1 MAELELVNE
10 INIVFVHALTLAGRG
25 GVAHIVLADDDA
37 LLCELVRFKLVPHG
51 HRLTVVS
58 DGQAALD
65 AVALEMPDL
74 LILDSMMPV
83 MSGNDV
89 LREIKA
95 KVEFATLPVI
105 MLTAR
110 RAEEDVVAALQA
122 GANDYITKP
131 FLPDE
136 LVLRI
141 RAALAERGAARN
153 VS

>member
-1 MAELELVNE
+1 M
-10 INIVFVHALTLAGRG
+10 
-25 GVAHIVLADDDA
+25 AHIVLADDDA
-37 LLCELVRFKLVPHG
+37 LLCELVRFKLAPHG

-74 LILDSMMPV
+74 LILDTMMPV
-83 MSGNDV
+83 MSGNHV
-89 LREIKA
+89 LCEIKA

-153 VS
+153 AS